1 MFQIDSLASPWPIV
15 RATADFAET
24 LPPAGAH
31 GHASAGVDVAA
42 AAPRRGSAVQLQG
55 IELRY
60 PGSDVPALHG
70 IDLDIAAGEVFGIIG
85 RSGAGKSSLVRT
97 INLLNRPSAGR
108 VRVGGVDLTGLDAR
122 SLRAARHEI
131 GMVFQHFNLLSSR
144 TVYDNVALPLEL
156 AGLKRAEIR
165 DRVQPLLELVGLAV
179 LSLNRNQYMFLLP
192 AVAGLVGA
200 VLILSRPYPYQSPS
214 ATTSVKWILIGVACL
229 LPMVIYHTAAQKN
242 AEVSLWA
249 ATNRVNTVF
258 GALVPA
264 SKDPA
269 KMLKRM
275 GLPPE
280 GCMRFSEKTL
290 FLTPQDEFNAYCPK
304 SLTLPL
310 HQIATAVLLEPAVLV
325 AIVKTIAVHHSGFL
339 QHHIGH
345 VESANNG
352 YIDHADQSNFDGAA
366 FRTSRERTPLLT
378 SQPYYG
384 QSIDPLFRRISANSV
399 MLLIWF
405 VALGPALAALAA
417 WAMKQRRWAFM
428 FLLSGLLFNYA
439 LFSSILGDGYFELER
454 HAILCFSFGALFFV
468 LLGSWAVCTLSA
480 RPAPGKGTP
489 DSHTA

>member
-165 DRVQPLLELVGLAV
+165 DRVQPLLELVGLAPLADRYPAQISGGQKQRVGIARALASRPKV
-179 LSLNRNQYMFLLP
+179 LLSDEATSALDPETTRSILALLARINRELGLTIVLITHQMQVIKQIADRVAVLDAGQVVEQGAVVDVFTRPQHAVTRSLIEEILPQSVPDSVYAHAARARAALPVGHSGQLLRLS
-192 AVAGLVGA
+192 VAGE
-200 VLILSRPYPYQSPS
+200 
-214 ATTSVKWILIGVACL
+214 
-229 LPMVIYHTAAQKN
+229 AAGQ
-242 AEVSLWA
+242 
-249 ATNRVNTVF
+249 
-258 GALVPA
+258 
-264 SKDPA
+264 
-269 KMLKRM
+269 
-275 GLPPE
+275 
-280 GCMRFSEKTL
+280 
-290 FLTPQDEFNAYCPK
+290 
-304 SLTLPL
+304 
-310 HQIATAVLLEPAVLV
+310 
-325 AIVKTIAVHHSGFL
+325 
-339 QHHIGH
+339 
-345 VESANNG
+345 
-352 YIDHADQSNFDGAA
+352 
-366 FRTSRERTPLLT
+366 PLLT
-378 SQPYYG
+378 RLIRQHGVDLSVLHG
-384 QSIDPLFRRISANSV
+384 QVDDIQGHTVGA
-399 MLLIWF
+399 LIVF
-405 VALGPALAALAA
+405 
-417 WAMKQRRWAFM
+417 
-428 FLLSGLLFNYA
+428 LSGLAGSVDAVVQA
-439 LFSSILGDGYFELER
+439 LGAAGVPTQALDGPPVQ
-454 HAILCFSFGALFFV
+454 AAS
-468 LLGSWAVCTLSA
+468 AVAATAPVTSA
-480 RPAPGKGTP
+480 PL
-489 DSHTA
+489 